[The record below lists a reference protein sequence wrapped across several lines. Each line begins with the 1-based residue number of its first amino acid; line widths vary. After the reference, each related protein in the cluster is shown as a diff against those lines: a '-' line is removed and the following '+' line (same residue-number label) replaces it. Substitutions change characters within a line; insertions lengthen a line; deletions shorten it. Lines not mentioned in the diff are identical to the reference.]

1 MVKQRLARE
10 EGRVG
15 GRARGIAVDLTS
27 NNPNKN
33 NNNDGKMLDGGHSS
47 VPHHPFIIKNYF
59 LLKKAHMNGWVSLY
73 NKPHNNEIWERRWG
87 EGVVGKRS
95 TLR

>member
-33 NNNDGKMLDGGHSS
+33 NNNNGKLLDGGHSS
-47 VPHHPFIIKNYF
+47 VPITH
-59 LLKKAHMNGWVSLY
+59 L
-73 NKPHNNEIWERRWG
+73 
-87 EGVVGKRS
+87 
-95 TLR
+95 